1 MFLEPFHSF
10 FLKNT
15 NLFCRSTATAFISS
29 GNGLCPSC
37 RILHP
42 FLLIMSCC
50 FVVDCSSLYWKYR
63 ISIIASINRMLFP
76 SVSTF
81 YTIKSRPTSTDH
93 FFCILIF
100 IPSCG
105 IFHPLIFVV
114 SRCFMVHTFCLG
126 YPGMCMLR
134 LTLTATGRTGS
145 VGFCLCLL
153 CTGIAG

>member
-15 NLFCRSTATAFISS
+15 NLFCRSTAAAFISS
-29 GNGLCPSC
+29 SDCLCPCC

-50 FVVDCSSLYWKYR
+50 FVMNCSSLYWKYG
-63 ISIIASINRMLFP
+63 ITIIASINRMLFP

-81 YTIKSRPTSTDH
+81 YAIKRCPTSAYH

-105 IFHPLIFVV
+105 IFHLLIFVV
-114 SRCFMVHTFCLG
+114 SRCFMVHTFRLSH
-126 YPGMCMLR
+126 PGMCMLR
-134 LTLTATGRTGS
+134 LTLTATGSTGS
-145 VGFCLCLL
+145 VGFCFGLL
-153 CTGIAG
+153 CTGTAG